1 MGRGVVAGVALQD
14 DRGCPTETGELPV
27 FGDAELWRG
36 AGEHGALHLFLD
48 DGAEACPGG
57 GEVAGD
63 ENDLGG
69 ERCGDETEAAAEV
82 GCLAGDGGD
91 GGGVAFF
98 GEAEEVVNVG
108 DAVRSCT
115 PGSEFGVVAEG
126 GGGGGED
133 LP

>member
-48 DGAEACPGG
+48 DRAEACPGG

-63 ENDLGG
+63 ENDLG
-69 ERCGDETEAAAEV
+69 RQSCGDETKTAAEMSRLS
-82 GCLAGDGGD
+82 GYGGD
-91 GGGVAFF
+91 RGRIAFF
-98 GEAEEVVNVG
+98 GQAE
-108 DAVRSCT
+108 
-115 PGSEFGVVAEG
+115 
-126 GGGGGED
+126 
-133 LP
+133 